1 MGVLLPDVRGRRV
14 TPWTVPGH
22 RLSAPETPLWARV
35 APQLPLAAPEP
46 PPHGQNAPYAR
57 TRQCRTIRTM
67 GALEDQQPD
76 DDTAAD
82 SETCGE
88 CGHSD
93 DTVRDLGLRLPYLV
107 CDPCFDDLVATR
119 TAAAVLPLSRILDDV
134 LTGQDPPAAGRRSDT
149 WRRTAPADDEPGP
162 TAREDRPA

>member
-1 MGVLLPDVRGRRV
+1 
-14 TPWTVPGH
+14 
-22 RLSAPETPLWARV
+22 
-35 APQLPLAAPEP
+35 
-46 PPHGQNAPYAR
+46 
-57 TRQCRTIRTM
+57 M

-76 DDTAAD
+76 DDTAADTAAD

-107 CDPCFDDLVATR
+107 CDTCFDDLVATR

-134 LTGQDPPAAGRRSDT
+134 LTGTDPPAAGRRSDT
-149 WRRTAPADDEPGP
+149 WRRNPPATDEPGP
-162 TAREDRPA
+162 FAREDRPA